1 MTGADDEG
9 APRPAT
15 ARTFRL
21 YDLRVEI
28 VSVKPGLEAVCNHR
42 LGDCFFVSGENLSIP
57 AGKTFSMYALA
68 AVLPL
73 LPAKQRMSDEHDW
86 INHDEYVACPDP
98 ACEALMRITRTGIRE
113 FRLEDVSAQGADA
126 IGGAANAHGVSSAD
140 HDDDG
145 VDPP

>member
-1 MTGADDEG
+1 MSGASDTRSPG
-9 APRPAT
+9 PGS

-28 VSVKPGLEAVCNHR
+28 VAVKPGLEAVCNHR
-42 LGDCFFVSGENLSIP
+42 LGDAFEVSGENLSIP

-113 FRLEDVSAQGADA
+113 FKLEDVTASAAASPGRDA
-126 IGGAANAHGVSSAD
+126 SGGS
-140 HDDDG
+140 
-145 VDPP
+145 